1 MGSSFPQTIL
11 HGCYPRKA
19 QSGVCLV
26 PLPTSHPEGVEL
38 PGSRRWVFHWTH
50 FSMVTGVAGPSVP
63 AGSGVVGGME
73 KSNVF
78 QQDHYLMET
87 VTLICKYLF
96 SLTT

>member
-1 MGSSFPQTIL
+1 
-11 HGCYPRKA
+11 
-19 QSGVCLV
+19 
-26 PLPTSHPEGVEL
+26 
-38 PGSRRWVFHWTH
+38 
-50 FSMVTGVAGPSVP
+50 MVTGVAGPSVP

-96 SLTT
+96 SPTT